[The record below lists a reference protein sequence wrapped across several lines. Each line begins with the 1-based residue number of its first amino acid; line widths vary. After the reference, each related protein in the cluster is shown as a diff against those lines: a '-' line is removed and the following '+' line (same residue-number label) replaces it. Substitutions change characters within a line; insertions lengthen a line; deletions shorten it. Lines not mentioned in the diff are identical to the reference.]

1 MIVLFLG
8 DVVGQGGCDKL
19 LRVLPGYKKLKGV
32 DVCIVNGENSAPGNG
47 ITKQSA
53 EELFTAG
60 ADFITTGNHVYKK
73 DKVYD
78 YLDSTAFVIRPAN
91 FYGNC
96 PGKGY
101 GVIDKGRFRLNV
113 INLAGQT
120 FMEPCENPF
129 RAVDRILAK
138 LDPRIKTTI
147 VDFHAEATSEKKAMG
162 FYLDGRVSAVIG
174 THTHVLT
181 ADARVLPGGTAYLT
195 DAGMTGAVNS
205 VIGVD
210 PADTLKKM
218 TVSMPVRFNEGKG
231 EFEVNGCLVD
241 IDENTGRARSIET
254 VQIS

>member
-1 MIVLFLG
+1 
-8 DVVGQGGCDKL
+8 
-19 LRVLPGYKKLKGV
+19 
-32 DVCIVNGENSAPGNG
+32 
-47 ITKQSA
+47 
-53 EELFTAG
+53 
-60 ADFITTGNHVYKK
+60 
-73 DKVYD
+73 
-78 YLDSTAFVIRPAN
+78 
-91 FYGNC
+91 
-96 PGKGY
+96 
-101 GVIDKGRFRLNV
+101 
-113 INLAGQT
+113 
-120 FMEPCENPF
+120 
-129 RAVDRILAK
+129 
-138 LDPRIKTTI
+138 
-147 VDFHAEATSEKKAMG
+147 MG